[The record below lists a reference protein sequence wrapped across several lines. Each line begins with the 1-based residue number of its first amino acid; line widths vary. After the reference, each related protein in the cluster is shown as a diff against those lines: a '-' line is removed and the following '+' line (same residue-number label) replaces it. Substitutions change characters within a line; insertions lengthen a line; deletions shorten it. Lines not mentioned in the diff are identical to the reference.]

1 MVDDVGGAQKT
12 TAEHSNWTWLQ
23 VKLQMK
29 TQKKE
34 GKNEIDFLYFV
45 GINIDEEVA
54 FLKLIAEL
62 WSFLNCWKCYV
73 NESDKLPLNKLG
85 HFSVAAQQRVI
96 CLSSS

>member
-1 MVDDVGGAQKT
+1 
-12 TAEHSNWTWLQ
+12 
-23 VKLQMK
+23 MK

-62 WSFLNCWKCYV
+62 WSFLNC
-73 NESDKLPLNKLG
+73 
-85 HFSVAAQQRVI
+85 
-96 CLSSS
+96 

>member
-12 TAEHSNWTWLQ
+12 TAEHSNGTWLQ

-45 GINIDEEVA
+45 GINIDEE
-54 FLKLIAEL
+54 FLTLIAEL
-62 WSFLNCWKCYV
+62 WSF
-73 NESDKLPLNKLG
+73 
-85 HFSVAAQQRVI
+85 
-96 CLSSS
+96 